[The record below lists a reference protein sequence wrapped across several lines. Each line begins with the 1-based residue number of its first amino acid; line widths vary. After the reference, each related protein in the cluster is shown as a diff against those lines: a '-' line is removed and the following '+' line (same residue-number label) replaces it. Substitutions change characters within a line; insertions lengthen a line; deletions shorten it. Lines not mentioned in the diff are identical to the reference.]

1 MQAQLATNARR
12 IAAALTYRDFRL
24 LWFGA
29 LTSSIGT
36 WMQKVAQA
44 WLIVTLTGSQSAF
57 YLGLDSFLG
66 ELPIL
71 LLTLVAG
78 VVADRRDR
86 RHMMLMSQVVQM
98 AVAFTLAGLVFF
110 DTIQIWHILL
120 LSCISGCAQAF
131 GGPAY
136 QSLVPTLVGKEH
148 LPNAIALNSI
158 QFNLARI
165 IGPIVAGVA
174 LATFGMVMCFGMNG
188 ISFLFVIAAILSL
201 RDVHVPP
208 ASSVSI
214 VSQMKDGLRYV
225 HASPNLRTLTMLG
238 FIAAFLGLPLLTF
251 LPIIAKDVFQQDVG
265 LYTQMMTT
273 SGVGAVCGALFV
285 AWLGK
290 HQHLGR
296 ILLVLLSAFGC
307 DDDGVRAVARG
318 VAEHDDS
325 VLHGRAA
332 GDVLLGHQLARA
344 AHRPAR
350 AARTDRQ
357 HLHDGVPW
365 RLTARRAGERLADH
379 AGGVGAGDAGGERRG
394 AGRARRVP
402 PGARARDQG
411 RLERQTADGNRQTAD
426 DEEQGAP
433 SARRSGQGAAFGP
446 EGVRV
451 CSRRPSRTVT
461 QSASYGAKRC
471 LLSYGPKGRLSQGF
485 SGTVNR
491 TGTFVGG

>member
-1 MQAQLATNARR
+1 MQAQLVTNARR
-12 IAAALTYRDFRL
+12 VAAALTYRDFRL

-98 AVAFTLAGLVFF
+98 TVAFVLAGLVFF
-110 DTIQIWHILL
+110 DAIQIWHILG

-165 IGPIVAGVA
+165 IGPLVAGVA

-208 ASSVSI
+208 SSSVSL

-225 HASPNLRTLTMLG
+225 HGSPNLRTLTMLG

-251 LPIIAKDVFQQDVG
+251 LPIIAKDVFHQDVG
-265 LYTQMMTT
+265 LYTRMMTT
-273 SGVGAVCGALFV
+273 SGVGAVCGAMIV
-285 AWLGK
+285 AWIGR
-290 HQHLGR
+290 HRHMGR
-296 ILLVLLSAFGC
+296 ILLGLLSAFGVAMTAFALSREVWLSTLILFFTGALLVMC
-307 DDDGVRAVARG
+307 FSVTTSLVQLIAPPELRGRVVSIYMMAFRGGSPLGGLASGWLITQVGSAPAMLAVNGAVLAVLAAYFLVRG
-318 VAEHDDS
+318 
-325 VLHGRAA
+325 HGIK
-332 GDVLLGHQLARA
+332 DV
-344 AHRPAR
+344 
-350 AARTDRQ
+350 
-357 HLHDGVPW
+357 
-365 RLTARRAGERLADH
+365 
-379 AGGVGAGDAGGERRG
+379 
-394 AGRARRVP
+394 
-402 PGARARDQG
+402 
-411 RLERQTADGNRQTAD
+411 
-426 DEEQGAP
+426 
-433 SARRSGQGAAFGP
+433 
-446 EGVRV
+446 
-451 CSRRPSRTVT
+451 
-461 QSASYGAKRC
+461 
-471 LLSYGPKGRLSQGF
+471 
-485 SGTVNR
+485 
-491 TGTFVGG
+491 

>member
-1 MQAQLATNARR
+1 LQAQLATNARR
-12 IAAALTYRDFRL
+12 LAAALTYRDFRL

-98 AVAFTLAGLVFF
+98 GVAFTLAGLVFF
-110 DTIQIWHILL
+110 DAIQIWHILL

-214 VSQMKDGLRYV
+214 VSQMKDGLRFV

-273 SGVGAVCGALFV
+273 SGVGAVCGAMFV

-290 HQHLGR
+290 HRHLGR
-296 ILLVLLSAFGC
+296 ILLVLLSAFGVAMTAFALSREVWLSTAILFFTGALLVMC
-307 DDDGVRAVARG
+307 FSVTNSLVQLIAPPELRGRVVSIYMMAFRGGSPLGGLASGWLITQVGSAPAMLAVNGVVLAVLAAYFLIRG
-318 VAEHDDS
+318 
-325 VLHGRAA
+325 HGIK
-332 GDVLLGHQLARA
+332 DV
-344 AHRPAR
+344 
-350 AARTDRQ
+350 
-357 HLHDGVPW
+357 
-365 RLTARRAGERLADH
+365 
-379 AGGVGAGDAGGERRG
+379 
-394 AGRARRVP
+394 
-402 PGARARDQG
+402 
-411 RLERQTADGNRQTAD
+411 
-426 DEEQGAP
+426 
-433 SARRSGQGAAFGP
+433 
-446 EGVRV
+446 
-451 CSRRPSRTVT
+451 
-461 QSASYGAKRC
+461 
-471 LLSYGPKGRLSQGF
+471 
-485 SGTVNR
+485 
-491 TGTFVGG
+491 